1 MNKPLGR
8 VVAAILILFALLV
21 GNATYTQYIHAGA
34 YRDSSNNARVLLSEY
49 NHPRGNILAGT
60 RAIASSKKTNDS
72 LKYLRT
78 YPEGPIFAPATGFY
92 SLVYGAVGME
102 HSENGVLAGTDDRL
116 ALSRLSDLFTG
127 RSPKGGNAVLTIDP
141 KVQETAYK
149 AMAKQT
155 GSVVAL
161 NPKTGA
167 ILAMVS
173 TPSYDPNLLSSHDSA
188 TIQKNYK
195 KLLKDPG
202 DPMLDRAISQT
213 YPPGSVFKTVVSAAA
228 LKNGTKPTD
237 RIQAPD
243 GYPLPQSSHVLHNF
257 DGETCGDGKTDTFTH
272 ALTISCNTAFAELGV
287 NLGAQKIKDQ
297 AAEFGITGKGFKMP
311 LTVAGSATG
320 DMPDEAKTAESSIG
334 QQDVRITP
342 LQGAMIAAAI
352 GNGGTLMQPYL
363 VKQIQANDFSVVDST
378 SPKKMSQPMSSG
390 DADKLTQMMKTVV
403 NAPDGTGTSAAIPGV
418 QVAGKTGTADNAPGK
433 APHAWFIGFAPADN
447 PTVAVAVL
455 IEHGGVAGNETTGG
469 KAAGPI
475 AKAVMQA
482 ALADAGGGH

>member
-1 MNKPLGR
+1 
-8 VVAAILILFALLV
+8 VHADAL
-21 GNATYTQYIHAGA
+21 
-34 YRDSSNNARVLLSEY
+34 RDNSRNSRVLLSEY
-49 NHPRGNILAGT
+49 DHPRGNILAGSHP
-60 RAIASSKKTNDS
+60 IASSKATNDS

-78 YPEGPIFAPATGFY
+78 YTDGPVYAPVTGFY
-92 SLVYGAVGME
+92 SLVYGATGME
-102 HSENGVLAGTDDRL
+102 SVENDVLAGTDDRL

-127 RSPKGGNAVLTIDP
+127 RSPKGGNAVLTIDR

-167 ILAMVS
+167 ILGMVS
-173 TPSYDPNLLSSHDSA
+173 TPSYDPNKLSTHDGA
-188 TIQKNYK
+188 QIQKTYK
-195 KLLKDPG
+195 QLLNAKG

-228 LKNGTKPTD
+228 LKNGTKPDD
-237 RIQAPD
+237 RIPAPD
-243 GYPLPQSSHVLHNF
+243 GLQLPQSSHILHNF

-272 ALTISCNTAFAELGV
+272 ALTISCNTAFASLGLK
-287 NLGAQKIKDQ
+287 LGAQKIKDE
-297 AAEFGITGKGFKMP
+297 AKAFGIDGKSFKMP
-311 LTVAGSATG
+311 LKVAGSDTG
-320 DMPDEAKTAESSIG
+320 PIPDDAKLAESSIG

-342 LQGAMIAAAI
+342 LQGAMIASAI
-352 GNGGTLMQPYL
+352 ANGGTLMKPYL

-378 SPKKMSQPMSSG
+378 DPQKQSQPMSSG

-403 NAPDGTGTSAAIPGV
+403 SAPDGTGRSAAIPGV
-418 QVAGKTGTADNAPGK
+418 QVAGKTGTADNAPGA

-455 IEHGGVAGNETTGG
+455 IEHGGVNGNETTGG
-469 KAAGPI
+469 EAAGPI

-482 ALADAGGGH
+482 ALSESGGGH